1 MSIPDVVTAVINSQ
15 GILAGLY
22 DEDEMHSEN
31 VKEKDA
37 KIRYLDK
44 LIDALSWAL
53 GGKSTLKRQNNS
65 LFEFSFI
72 IKLLFTG
79 PPLPAKPSKI
89 VSGQEPGKTNEVRF
103 DTTTFKT

>member
-53 GGKSTLKRQNNS
+53 GGKSTS
-65 LFEFSFI
+65 
-72 IKLLFTG
+72 
-79 PPLPAKPSKI
+79 
-89 VSGQEPGKTNEVRF
+89 
-103 DTTTFKT
+103 